1 MKPAI
6 SQVCSLPFP
15 FEKDVEDYGAG
26 HCGAIDVWLTK
37 LETYL
42 ESHSPDDVRA
52 LLEANGMTLPV
63 ASFQGGILA
72 SQAEPRKEAWDLF
85 ARRLDLCRQL
95 EIQTLVISAD
105 VSGPLQET
113 VIERVHRSLEL
124 AAQQAESQNVRLA
137 LEFQAGSTYI
147 NNLQTAAAVV
157 GELGHPA
164 LGICLDLFHFYVGP
178 SKLTDL
184 SYLTPR
190 MLFHVQ
196 LSDLADVPREFA
208 TDSHRILPGDGD
220 IPLEPIL
227 DHLRRI
233 EYDGP
238 ISIELMNPQLWQVPP
253 RQMGEIGMTALRKLL
268 GQAAMQ

>member
-26 HCGAIDVWLTK
+26 HCGAIDTWLTK

-42 ESHSPDDVRA
+42 ENHTIDEVLA
-52 LLEANGMTLPV
+52 LLEANGMTMPV

-72 SQAEPRKEAWDLF
+72 SQGEPRREAWDLF
-85 ARRLDLCRQL
+85 ARRLELCRHL
-95 EIQTLVISAD
+95 GIETLVISGD
-105 VSGPLQET
+105 VSGPLEAT
-113 VIERVHRSLEL
+113 LIDRVHRSLEL
-124 AAQQAESQNVRLA
+124 AAQQAGSQNVRLA
-137 LEFQAGSTYI
+137 LEFQASSSYI
-147 NNLQTAAAVV
+147 NNLQTAAAVIT
-157 GELGHPA
+157 ELGHPA
-164 LGICLDLFHFYVGP
+164 LGLCLDVFHFYVGP

-184 SYLTPR
+184 GYLTPQ

-220 IPLEPIL
+220 IPLDPIL
-227 DHLRRI
+227 DHLRQI

-238 ISIELMNPQLWQVPP
+238 VSMELMNPRLWQVPP